1 MSVVSNRGGRSGQ
14 LQERPTPGVFSFYGL
29 SASATVPWF

>member
-1 MSVVSNRGGRSGQ
+1 MTTPQGQ

-29 SASATVPWF
+29 SAAATVPWF